1 MSTNSSSRN
10 AARGNRAAR
19 RSRPATPLRRAAVVL
34 TVGVLLPS
42 AVHSAE
48 PPPAVAPPPA
58 PRADAPEVLPRVVPP
73 TAPRN
78 DSGFEKAGK
87 ASPERQD
94 LTLLMFSKIKGKVTA
109 GKADLNLNGPVTLY
123 DVRVEDK
130 QGRVLLTMERMEFSQ
145 SLTQLAMDRKN
156 RGPLHLIRPQAFVV
170 FRDGTCNFVETM
182 GDWWAEESRGKG
194 PEQLKLEIVEGLLHV
209 VDEAKGKQFILS
221 PFNFMCL
228 PEAKQPAN
236 RVFKAAVTAPLQNV
250 SFALQ
255 FRYDAALQS
264 FDVSELAF
272 RAPEYGYQ
280 LALRGSIAPSP
291 QLPNQELF
299 LQLFGA
305 YDYDWGTL
313 SRRLNLAAVAPNVE
327 IAGQGRLPVKLSL
340 PLGKIVALLP
350 KPAPPPEVD
359 PAAPPQAAGW
369 INPGGMLGGLFGGG
383 GKGNGAAKVKA
394 KTEGPV
400 AVAPQAAPVLEPPAV
415 SVGGPTLAPPEVVAP
430 PLAVA
435 PVGGVPDVVAP
446 PPPRGDLG
454 RESNDSPPISVPSDS
469 GSGNRSG
476 KTPPPPA
483 PNDPNAPP
491 AAVGR
496 PTPNLDPAPPAVPG
510 RLPALPNNPPPVP
523 SGFGQGQPPPPS
535 ATLPA
540 PIALPP
546 VGAGEVGPPPLPG
559 PPPLAPAEEEVEPLT
574 AGAASSPLAAL
585 PALDA
590 LQDLVVETSIGWERL
605 RFRGVE
611 MGATEVPLV
620 VQQAGVDVGPMKA
633 ILNDGWLT
641 FACRIEQRDGRI
653 VMLLPKGPLL
663 TQIRLTEELC
673 HRVLVMAAPMMARA
687 MKVDGAVSLDLLG
700 GIVPLDAP
708 AAADVTAQLRVHGI
722 HGELNPDLA
731 RIASRLGIG
740 PVVSLLDDNVT
751 NLRLVEGRLYH
762 EGMGIVM
769 GDNQLYTRGSVGIDR
784 TIDVMAEVTL
794 SLAFLPNGPLGQR
807 LKGTKLQVPVTGTLD
822 DPKIGKVSSPNFN
835 LGEIGQGDG
844 PLGNLLRNL
853 QDPAGGRPVGQGGIL
868 DRLRARR
875 GLRGVPP
882 PVQP

>member
-1 MSTNSSSRN
+1 MH
-10 AARGNRAAR
+10 
-19 RSRPATPLRRAAVVL
+19 LRRAA
-34 TVGVLLPS
+34 TVFLATGMFVGTAVQS
-42 AVHSAE
+42 AD
-48 PPPAVAPPPA
+48 PPPAVAPPPT
-58 PRADAPEVLPRVVPP
+58 PKADLPEDFPKVVPP
-73 TAPRN
+73 QAAPPKTVAPQVVPPKVGVPLAPPKG
-78 DSGFEKAGK
+78 DADFEHAGK
-87 ASPERQD
+87 AQPERQD
-94 LTLLMFSKIKGKVTA
+94 LTLLMFPKVKGKVTA

-123 DVRVEDK
+123 DVRVEDR
-130 QGRVLLTMERMEFSQ
+130 QGRILLTMERMEFSQ

-156 RGPLHLIRPQAFVV
+156 RGPLHLVRPQAFVV

-194 PEQLKLEIVEGLLHV
+194 PEQLKLHIEEGLLHV

-255 FRYDAALQS
+255 FRYDAALKS

-272 RAPEYGYQ
+272 RAPDYGYQ

-313 SRRLNLAAVAPNVE
+313 SRRLNLAAAAPNVE
-327 IAGQGRLPVKLSL
+327 IAGRGRLPVKLSL

-383 GKGNGAAKVKA
+383 DKANGAAKVKP
-394 KTEGPV
+394 KIDGPV
-400 AVAPQAAPVLEPPAV
+400 VVAPQAAPVLEPPAV
-415 SVGGPTLAPPEVVAP
+415 SVAGPTLAPPAAAP
-430 PLAVA
+430 PA
-435 PVGGVPDVVAP
+435 GVIPDVVSP

-454 RESNDSPPISVPSDS
+454 RESNDPLPISTPVDS
-469 GSGNRSG
+469 GSGTRSG

-496 PTPNLDPAPPAVPG
+496 PAPSLGSTPPAVPG
-510 RLPALPNNPPPVP
+510 RLPALPNNPPPLP

-535 ATLPA
+535 ATLQPA
-540 PIALPP
+540 PEAAAPLAAEGKI
-546 VGAGEVGPPPLPG
+546 PPPLPG
-559 PPPLAPAEEEVEPLT
+559 PPALSPAEEEIEPLT

-590 LQDLVVETSIGWERL
+590 LQDLVVETSLGWERL

-641 FACRIEQRDGRI
+641 FSCRIEQRDGRI
-653 VMLLPKGPLL
+653 VMVLPKGPLL

-687 MKVDGAVSLDLLG
+687 MKVDGLVSLHLVG
-700 GIVPLDAP
+700 GVVPLDAP
-708 AAADVTAQLRVHGI
+708 AAADVTAQLQVHGI

-740 PVVSLLDDNVT
+740 PVISLLDDNVT
-751 NLRLVEGRLYH
+751 NLRFVEGRLYH
-762 EGMGIVM
+762 EGMGFVM
-769 GDNQLYTRGSVGIDR
+769 GDKQLYTRGSVGIDR
-784 TIDVMAEVTL
+784 TIDVMAEITL
-794 SLAFLPNGPLGQR
+794 PLAWLPNGPLGQR

-822 DPKIGKVSSPNFN
+822 SPKIGKVSSPNFN
-835 LGEIGQGDG
+835 LGELGQGDG

-853 QDPAGGRPVGQGGIL
+853 QDPAAGRPIGQGGIL

-875 GLRGVPP
+875 GLRGAPP